1 MHRLREAGGARLSLT
16 ATVMHF
22 FYSVSKAA
30 LSHAAAGLLS
40 SNRLSRRSHITL
52 QQLFHNL

>member
-22 FYSVSKAA
+22 FTRSVKQPSAMLLLDYSQVI
-30 LSHAAAGLLS
+30 G
-40 SNRLSRRSHITL
+40 
-52 QQLFHNL
+52 